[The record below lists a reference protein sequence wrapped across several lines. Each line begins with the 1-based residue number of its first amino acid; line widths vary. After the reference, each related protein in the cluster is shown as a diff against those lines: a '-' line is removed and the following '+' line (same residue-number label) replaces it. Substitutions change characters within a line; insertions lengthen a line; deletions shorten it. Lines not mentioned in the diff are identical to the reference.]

1 MLSSVCFA
9 QTVSNV
15 RFEQVNN
22 KVKITYSLD
31 KQADIS
37 VCVSEDGGKTWSSPL
52 KQVSGDVGRD
62 VQAGAKTIWWDVLA
76 EEKQLVGTD
85 ICFKVM
91 PQNSANLTFTVKR
104 QTFTMIYVEGG
115 TFTMG
120 TTSQYGIDVRD
131 AHCITLS
138 DYYIGQYEV
147 TQGLW
152 QAVMENNPAN
162 FKQGNLYPVERVSW
176 EDCQLFISKLNTLLA
191 VQLGGKRFALPTEAQ
206 WEYAARGGKKT
217 QNYKY
222 AGGND
227 LSNVAWYAGNAN
239 YTTHAVGQKAPNEL
253 GLYDM
258 SGNVW
263 EWCLDWYGGHSIV
276 AQATPYS
283 SDDKV
288 ARVERGGSYNYYS
301 GACSI
306 LFRSGHIPSFR
317 MDELGLRLVLVP

>member
-1 MLSSVCFA
+1 
-9 QTVSNV
+9 
-15 RFEQVNN
+15 
-22 KVKITYSLD
+22 
-31 KQADIS
+31 
-37 VCVSEDGGKTWSSPL
+37 
-52 KQVSGDVGRD
+52 
-62 VQAGAKTIWWDVLA
+62 
-76 EEKQLVGTD
+76 
-85 ICFKVM
+85 M
-91 PQNSANLTFTVKR
+91 P
-104 QTFTMIYVEGG
+104 
-115 TFTMG
+115 
-120 TTSQYGIDVRD
+120 
-131 AHCITLS
+131 CITLS